1 MHRLQRAPHYNGR
14 LVRVVSRCE
23 DGRLETVRPGSRT
36 KLAVRPENLRGLLDS
51 YDGRAAGDEVAFA
64 DADRELLGR
73 DYGRAREKTCMSRFL

>member
-1 MHRLQRAPHYNGR
+1 M
-14 LVRVVSRCE
+14 RV
-23 DGRLETVRPGSRT
+23 ETVRPGSGT
-36 KLAVRPENLRGLLDS
+36 ELAVRPENLRGLLDS